1 MLALYVCLQIQ
12 PIQIDLARDV
22 KSKGKKD
29 QLYSYFLSISPLPPI
44 LEDFINQTLSIV
56 CIYLCVICINF

>member
-44 LEDFINQTLSIV
+44 P
-56 CIYLCVICINF
+56 